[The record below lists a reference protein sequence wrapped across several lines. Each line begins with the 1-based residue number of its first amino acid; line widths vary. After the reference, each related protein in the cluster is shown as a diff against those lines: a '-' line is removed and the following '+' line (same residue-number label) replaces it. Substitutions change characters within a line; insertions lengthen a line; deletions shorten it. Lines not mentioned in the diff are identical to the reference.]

1 MSSVTGSFKFHF
13 SLDAQKKMSIDRY
26 LSSHTKKLPY
36 SMQETPGFSKKAKAK
51 HRTKINLS
59 ILRHK
64 ENSREETARNESHR
78 EMSRAPSRPGGQG

>member
-26 LSSHTKKLPY
+26 LFIHTKKLPY
-36 SMQETPGFSKKAKAK
+36 SMQEAPGFSKAKAK
-51 HRTKINLS
+51 QGTKINLS

-64 ENSREETARNESHR
+64 ENSREETARNESHC

>member
-26 LSSHTKKLPY
+26 LFIHTKKT
-36 SMQETPGFSKKAKAK
+36 SIFNAGNTSVFKKVKAK

-59 ILRHK
+59 ILRHRELLK
-64 ENSREETARNESHR
+64 GNSKK
-78 EMSRAPSRPGGQG
+78 